1 MKPTPEQLQK
11 FREQRGIRA
20 EDLLSAA
27 DLTLADLP
35 PDVTLTDIE
44 RDHASQLVTIWNGLG
59 VLDKIE
65 AAHAAERLALGKH
78 SSFPRCAAA
87 WAAFLML
94 GRIRGCAERQKNMA
108 TLGCGVTQL
117 TRTRLTRDERQRGLT
132 CDKYEIT
139 RPSGETFT
147 MYHPK

>member
-11 FREQRGIRA
+11 FREEQG
-20 EDLLSAA
+20 
-27 DLTLADLP
+27 
-35 PDVTLTDIE
+35 
-44 RDHASQLVTIWNGLG
+44 
-59 VLDKIE
+59 
-65 AAHAAERLALGKH
+65 
-78 SSFPRCAAA
+78 
-87 WAAFLML
+87 
-94 GRIRGCAERQKNMA
+94 
-108 TLGCGVTQL
+108 

>member
-1 MKPTPEQLQK
+1 
-11 FREQRGIRA
+11 
-20 EDLLSAA
+20 
-27 DLTLADLP
+27 
-35 PDVTLTDIE
+35 
-44 RDHASQLVTIWNGLG
+44 
-59 VLDKIE
+59 
-65 AAHAAERLALGKH
+65 
-78 SSFPRCAAA
+78 
-87 WAAFLML
+87 ML
-94 GRIRGCAERQKNMA
+94 GRIRGCAERQTNMA